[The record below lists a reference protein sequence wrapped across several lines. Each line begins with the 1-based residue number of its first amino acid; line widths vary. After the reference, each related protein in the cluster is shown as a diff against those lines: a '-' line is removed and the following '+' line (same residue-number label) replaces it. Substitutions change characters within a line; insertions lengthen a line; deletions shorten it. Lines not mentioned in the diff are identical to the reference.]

1 MTRRLGDEGEPAVVI
16 DGEHASP
23 TLFGELFFFNT
34 SLKTNETVKNIDFE

>member
-1 MTRRLGDEGEPAVVI
+1 MTRRFGRADEPAIVI

-23 TLFGELFFFNT
+23 TLFGELFFFST